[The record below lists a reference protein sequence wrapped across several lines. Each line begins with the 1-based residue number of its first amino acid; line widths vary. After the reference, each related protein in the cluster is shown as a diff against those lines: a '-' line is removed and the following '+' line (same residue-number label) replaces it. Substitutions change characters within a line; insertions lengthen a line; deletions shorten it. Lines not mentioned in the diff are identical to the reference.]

1 MFIKFDETELFD
13 FFEGQPILVGDE
25 DAGDFIYTF
34 RDNGFKLILFL
45 STYEMYVN
53 VSITYNENIVFSQKY
68 VNVSEIEQID
78 NQNIKIVLND
88 KDTVLL
94 KKKPQIGVITE

>member
-1 MFIKFDETELFD
+1 MFIKFDETVLFD
-13 FFEGQPILVGDE
+13 FFEGQPIPVGDV

-53 VSITYNENIVFSQKY
+53 VS
-68 VNVSEIEQID
+68 
-78 NQNIKIVLND
+78 L
-88 KDTVLL
+88 
-94 KKKPQIGVITE
+94 

>member
-1 MFIKFDETELFD
+1 MFIKFDETVLFD
-13 FFEGQPILVGDE
+13 FFEGQPIPVGDV